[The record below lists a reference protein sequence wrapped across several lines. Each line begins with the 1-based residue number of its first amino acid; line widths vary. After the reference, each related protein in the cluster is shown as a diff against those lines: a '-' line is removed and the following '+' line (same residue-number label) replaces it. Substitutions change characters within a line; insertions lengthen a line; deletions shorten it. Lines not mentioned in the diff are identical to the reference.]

1 MKNMKKHYLLT
12 PVLLLATVGVANAEG
27 EAAEPSVMS
36 SGQIDKLSSQQLYWN
51 KVNQIETQKNA
62 ALTLR
67 VQNNNLQD
75 TAEQSAPVAKGN
87 DVRDLQEFLDLSLSE
102 KELVGEDSKSQE
114 EIISENSE
122 DLVQNIETM
131 GAVDSRGNITSQ
143 SQPASA
149 DQLKKMQKQQAE
161 FFEEMVEF
169 VNQKLSEAPAQVAPV
184 PQDGLSEVTVEIPTQ
199 SESVQKEALK
209 EFSYDA
215 DKEKRA
221 VDELHTP
228 PAKIKRV
235 RKDGIEVVFVF
246 DHREFDDSSL
256 FVTALIKEG
265 QEELVLYPSIRYKL
279 TYQILSFTKEKIVFL
294 DEAGKTIT
302 ATR

>member
-1 MKNMKKHYLLT
+1 MKKHYLLT

-27 EAAEPSVMS
+27 AATEPSVMS

-62 ALTLR
+62 ALTLK
-67 VQNNNLQD
+67 VQNNNLQE

-87 DVRDLQEFLDLSLSE
+87 DVRDLQEFLNLSLSE
-102 KELVGEDSKSQE
+102 KELVGEDSKNQE

-131 GAVDSRGNITSQ
+131 GAVDSRGNVTSQ

-169 VNQKLSEAPAQVAPV
+169 VNEKLNSAPAQVAPV
-184 PQDGLSEVTVEIPTQ
+184 PQDGLNEVTVEIPTQ
-199 SESVQKEALK
+199 PENAQKETPK

-215 DKEKRA
+215 NKEERA
-221 VDELHTP
+221 VDQLFTP

-235 RKDGIEVVFVF
+235 RKDGVEVVFVF
-246 DHREFDDSSL
+246 DHKEYDDGSL
-256 FVTALIKEG
+256 FVTALVKEG
-265 QEELVLYPSIRYKL
+265 QEELILYPSIRYKL
-279 TYQILSFTKEKIVFL
+279 TYQILSFTKDKIVFL

>member
-27 EAAEPSVMS
+27 TATEPSVMS

-62 ALTLR
+62 ALTLK
-67 VQNNNLQD
+67 VQNNNLQE

-87 DVRDLQEFLDLSLSE
+87 DVRDLQEFLNLSLSE
-102 KELVGEDSKSQE
+102 KELVGEDSKNQE

-169 VNQKLSEAPAQVAPV
+169 INEKLNSAPVQVAPV
-184 PQDGLSEVTVEIPTQ
+184 PQDGLNEATVEIPTQ
-199 SESVQKEALK
+199 PEIAQQETPK

-215 DKEKRA
+215 DKEERA
-221 VDELHTP
+221 VDQLFTP

-235 RKDGIEVVFVF
+235 RKDGVEVVFVF
-246 DHREFDDSSL
+246 DHKEDDDGSM
-256 FVTALIKEG
+256 FVTALFKEG
-265 QEELVLYPSIRYKL
+265 QEELILYPSIRYKL
-279 TYQILSFTKEKIVFL
+279 TYQILSFTKDKIVFL

>member
-1 MKNMKKHYLLT
+1 MKKHYLLT

-27 EAAEPSVMS
+27 TATAPSVMS

-62 ALTLR
+62 ALTLK
-67 VQNNNLQD
+67 VQNNNLQE

-87 DVRDLQEFLDLSLSE
+87 DVRDLQEFLNLSLSE
-102 KELVGEDSKSQE
+102 KELVGEDSKNQE

-169 VNQKLSEAPAQVAPV
+169 INEKPEGVRGDHES
-184 PQDGLSEVTVEIPTQ
+184 G
-199 SESVQKEALK
+199 SESIYHYLLK
-209 EFSYDA
+209 L
-215 DKEKRA
+215 KLKR
-221 VDELHTP
+221 
-228 PAKIKRV
+228 
-235 RKDGIEVVFVF
+235 
-246 DHREFDDSSL
+246 
-256 FVTALIKEG
+256 
-265 QEELVLYPSIRYKL
+265 
-279 TYQILSFTKEKIVFL
+279 
-294 DEAGKTIT
+294 
-302 ATR
+302 